1 MTSLQRLE
9 RDLVSLWEPREK
21 PDPLTWAEREIILDP
36 RFSPRPGR
44 YSCDFTPY
52 LKQLHHWFGDNKVRQ
67 LTFVKSAQIG
77 GTTLMANLI
86 QYCVAEQPGPV
97 LYVTST
103 AENAKSW
110 SERELIPRMR
120 SCTALRPVLPDDPD
134 LFKKTE
140 MQFKSCTVKLTG
152 SNSEA
157 NLASRP
163 VRWLFC
169 DEVDKW
175 PDSSATEA
183 PSLELAMARVN
194 FYKSIS
200 KTVLASTPTV
210 ETGAIW
216 KQFLAGSQHRLHI
229 SCPSCGEAAPLEFD
243 QVKWS
248 EDLRDEHGAWDLDG
262 VRDTACYQCPSC
274 GSLWEQYQKR
284 RLIEDACDRGLWIA
298 GNPSAPSDH
307 ISSHVSAMYSPQ
319 MSLGDMAVL
328 FLQKQ
333 STPGGL
339 HDFRNTYEGLPF
351 ENRAASVKEDAIL
364 ELRGSYRL
372 REIPAAVTAG
382 ESPVILT
389 LCADPGEK
397 QTHWS
402 VEARNDQGESWIMDY
417 GTVLSVEDLISEDF
431 LAARRYELP
440 GSEELVAPVAG
451 LIDSGF
457 LTERVYSV
465 CAKSRGLYYP
475 SKGSESTFGNYAVTS
490 IKGLNILLY
499 TYGDF
504 AWKTHLYLERIKKK
518 LPPRLHLPADI
529 GRDFID
535 GLSGQQMLEN
545 KNSRVS
551 PFYWKKVANDHF
563 GDCTKLHCVAW
574 AVLRNNFGRR
584 AGASSETESVSETI
598 ASTL

>member
-1 MTSLQRLE
+1 MSPALQRLE
-9 RDLVSLWEPREK
+9 SDLASMWEPKER
-21 PDPLTWAEREIILDP
+21 PDPLTWAEREIVLDP

-44 YSCDFTPY
+44 FSCDFTPY
-52 LKQLHHWFGDNKVRQ
+52 LRQLHLWFGDRSIRQ
-67 LTFVKSAQIG
+67 ITFVKSAQIG
-77 GTTLMANLI
+77 GTTLLANLI
-86 QYCVAEQPGPV
+86 QYAIAEDPGPV

-110 SERELIPRMR
+110 SERELIPRIR
-120 SCTALRPVLPDDPD
+120 SCTAIKPVMPDDPD

-140 MQFKSCTVKLTG
+140 MQFKSCTVKLVG

-163 VRWLFC
+163 TRYLFC

-175 PDSSATEA
+175 PDASATEA
-183 PSLELAMARVN
+183 PSLELAMARTN
-194 FYKSIS
+194 FYRTICKR
-200 KTVLASTPTV
+200 VLASTPTV

-216 KQFLAGSQHRLHI
+216 SQFRSGSQHRYHVE
-229 SCPSCGEAAPLEFD
+229 CPSCGEWQHLEFD

-248 EDLRDEHGAWDLDG
+248 DELRGPEGAWDLDG
-262 VRDTACYQCPSC
+262 VADSACYQCQSC
-274 GSLWEQYQKR
+274 GDLWPQEIQR
-284 RLIEDACDRGLWIA
+284 PLVARGRWIS
-298 GNPSAPSDH
+298 GNPSAPRDH
-307 ISSHVSAMYSPQ
+307 ISCHISALYSPQ
-319 MSLGDMAVL
+319 MTWGELAKL

-364 ELRGSYRL
+364 DLRGGCRL
-372 REIPAAVTAG
+372 REIPQEVTSDG
-382 ESPVILT
+382 SPVILT

-402 VEARNDQGESWIMDY
+402 VEARNQDGESWVIDY
-417 GTVLSVEDLISEDF
+417 GTVLSVEDLISPEF
-431 LAARRYELP
+431 LASRRYAMP
-440 GSEELVAPVAG
+440 GREELIAPVAG

-457 LTERVYSV
+457 LTERCYSV
-465 CAKSRGLYYP
+465 CAKSGGLYYP

-518 LPPRLHLPADI
+518 LPPRLHLPEDV
-529 GRDFID
+529 GRDFIE
-535 GLSGQQMLEN
+535 GHTGQQMLEN

-551 PFYWKKVANDHF
+551 PFYWKKVPNDHF

-574 AVLRNNFGRR
+574 AILRTQMSR
-584 AGASSETESVSETI
+584 AN
-598 ASTL
+598 

>member
-1 MTSLQRLE
+1 MTSLQRIE
-9 RDLVSLWEPREK
+9 KDLAALWEPRER

-52 LKQLHHWFGDNKVRQ
+52 LKQLHHWFGDRNIRQ
-67 LTFVKSAQIG
+67 ITFVKSAQIG
-77 GTTLMANLI
+77 GTTLMANLM
-86 QYCVAEQPGPV
+86 QYVIAESPGPM

-110 SERELIPRMR
+110 SERELIPRIR
-120 SCTALRPVLPDDPD
+120 ACTAIRQVMPDDPD

-140 MQFKSCTVKLTG
+140 MQFKSCTLKLVG

-163 VRWLFC
+163 VRFLFC

-175 PDSSATEA
+175 PDASATEA

-194 FYKSIS
+194 FYKAIS

-210 ETGAIW
+210 EKGAIW
-216 KQFLAGSQHRLHI
+216 KQYLAGSQHRLHVA
-229 SCPSCGEAAPLEFD
+229 CPECHQTAPLEFEN
-243 QVKWS
+243 VRWS
-248 EDLRDEHGAWDLDG
+248 DELRDHQGNWDLDG
-262 VRDTACYQCPSC
+262 VRETVCYQCPSC
-274 GSLWEQYQKR
+274 GSLWEQHRKR
-284 RLIEDACDRGLWIA
+284 ILIEEACRRGLWISA
-298 GNPSAPSDH
+298 NPSAPSDH
-307 ISSHVSAMYSPQ
+307 VSCHISAMYSPQ
-319 MSLGDMAVL
+319 MSWGDMAVL

-351 ENRAASVKEDAIL
+351 ENRAASVREDSIL
-364 ELRGSYRL
+364 DLRSGYRL
-372 REIPAAVTAG
+372 RDIPGDVVSSD
-382 ESPVILT
+382 SPVILT

-402 VEARNDQGESWIMDY
+402 VEARNQDGESWVIDY
-417 GTVLSVEDLISEDF
+417 GTVLSVEDLIAPEF
-431 LAARRYELP
+431 LAARRYQLP
-440 GSEELVAPVAG
+440 GTEELVTPVAG

-457 LTERVYSV
+457 LTERVYGV
-465 CAKSRGLYYP
+465 CAKSGGLYYP

-518 LPPRLHLPADI
+518 LPPRLHLPTDI

-535 GLSGQQMLEN
+535 GLTGQQMLEN

-551 PFYWKKVANDHF
+551 PFYWKKVANDHY

-574 AVLRNNFGRR
+574 AILRTQMPR
-584 AGASSETESVSETI
+584 S
-598 ASTL
+598 

>member
-52 LKQLHHWFGDNKVRQ
+52 LKKLHHWYGDSKIRQ

-86 QYCVAEQPGPV
+86 QYCVAEQPGPI

-110 SERELIPRMR
+110 SERELIPRIK
-120 SCTALRPVLPDDPD
+120 SCAALKPFLPDNPD
-134 LFKKTE
+134 DFKKTE
-140 MQFKSCTVKLTG
+140 MAFKNCTAKLTG
-152 SNSEA
+152 SNSES

-175 PDSSATEA
+175 PDSTATEA
-183 PSLELAMARVN
+183 PALELAMARTN

-229 SCPSCGEAAPLEFD
+229 SCPECRHLQPLEFD
-243 QVKWS
+243 QVRWS
-248 EDLRDEHGAWDLDG
+248 DELRGESGWDLDG
-262 VRDTACYQCPSC
+262 VRESATYQCSSC
-274 GSLWEQYQKR
+274 GSLWEQHLKR
-284 RLIEDACDRGLWIA
+284 GLIEEACERDQWIA
-298 GNPSAPSDH
+298 ANPTAPSDH
-307 ISSHVSAMYSPQ
+307 VSCHVSAMYSPQ
-319 MSLGDMAVL
+319 MSWGDMAVL
-328 FLQKQ
+328 FLQKKD
-333 STPGGL
+333 TPGGL

-351 ENRAASVKEDAIL
+351 ENRAASVKEDTIL
-364 ELRGSYRL
+364 GLRSGYRL
-372 REIPAAVTAG
+372 REIPPEAASG
-382 ESPVILT
+382 DSPVILT

-397 QTHWS
+397 ATHWS
-402 VEARNDQGESWIMDY
+402 VEARNETGESWVIDH
-417 GTVLSVEDLISEDF
+417 GTVLSVEDLISEEF
-431 LAARRYELP
+431 LAARVYQMP
-440 GSEELVAPVAG
+440 GSDQIIAPMAG

-465 CAKSRGLYYP
+465 CAKSGGLYYP

-490 IKGLNILLY
+490 IKGLNLLLY

-504 AWKTHLYLERIKKK
+504 AWKTHLYLERIKKR
-518 LPPRLHLPADI
+518 LPPLLHFPQDI
-529 GRDFID
+529 GRDFIE
-535 GLSGQQMLEN
+535 GHTGQQMLEN

-551 PFYWKKVANDHF
+551 PFYWKKVANDHY

-574 AVLRNNFGRR
+574 AILRTQMTR
-584 AGASSETESVSETI
+584 
-598 ASTL
+598 ST